1 MPPRDPPRALR
12 QQDLAILRGC
22 IWRSDVD
29 HLRAFLDNLCVLP
42 LTAAS
47 KASFRAEQAHSLD
60 QLLQDDGDTLLSFA
74 CRRCDTESAAK
85 VLAIGAFGRPQCLSL
100 LAMAWLTPF
109 PAVTEL
115 LNRGASH
122 STPNADGW
130 SPLQLAVRRRR
141 AAGHKIVRLLHLRGA
156 SADFPA
162 APPIRPDPT
171 PREAGEC
178 VRDAQGVPVSDAV
191 PEPVR

>member
-100 LAMAWLTPF
+100 LAMG
-109 PAVTEL
+109 AVGL
-115 LNRGASH
+115 CWR
-122 STPNADGW
+122 
-130 SPLQLAVRRRR
+130 
-141 AAGHKIVRLLHLRGA
+141 
-156 SADFPA
+156 
-162 APPIRPDPT
+162 
-171 PREAGEC
+171 
-178 VRDAQGVPVSDAV
+178 
-191 PEPVR
+191 